1 MVQVTTT
8 AITATTFTDDTG
20 LLWNWHR
27 IEIANSCDAVHIL
40 FQPRAIFRV

>member
-20 LLWNWHR
+20 FTVELAQDR
-27 IEIANSCDAVHIL
+27 DS
-40 FQPRAIFRV
+40 